1 MPPILSEEE
10 SALNPYALLGIE
22 AGATIKEAERAFR
35 KKSLKYHPDK
45 VRFRAFMFHSCH
57 VLMNLLH
64 RTLRLKLV
72 CHICVNVTNMK
83 KLTSFGIAVIFHQLS
98 LSLGIFQ
105 NQAKR
110 NYVDSKLESGRKKKQ
125 RYAEM
130 DKKRKAMVD
139 VRFLFFIF
147 IFYFFAS
154 GWSLIS
160 MTIQALAAR
169 EEEAKKQKVEHVKRR
184 QQQADEEAIKDAGR
198 RMLEEAQK
206 RAAAVAAAAT
216 AARAA
221 RAPEAAARKPTGG
234 I

>member
-10 SALNPYALLGIE
+10 SALDPYVVLGIG
-22 AGATIKEAERAFR
+22 AGATTKEAERAFR

-45 VRFRAFMFHSCH
+45 NPAPEA
-57 VLMNLLH
+57 
-64 RTLRLKLV
+64 
-72 CHICVNVTNMK
+72 
-83 KLTSFGIAVIFHQLS
+83 AVIFHQLS

-105 NQAKR
+105 DQAKR
-110 NYVDSKLESGRKKKQ
+110 NYVDNQLEIDRKKKQ

-139 VRFLFFIF
+139 
-147 IFYFFAS
+147 
-154 GWSLIS
+154 
-160 MTIQALAAR
+160 ALVAR
-169 EEEAKKQKVEHVKRR
+169 EEEAKKQKVEQVKRW
-184 QQQADEEAIKDAGR
+184 QQQVQADEEAIKDAGR

-206 RAAAVAAAAT
+206 RAAAIAAAAT

-234 I
+234 V

>member
-22 AGATIKEAERAFR
+22 AGATTKEAERAFR

-45 VRFRAFMFHSCH
+45 NPAPEA
-57 VLMNLLH
+57 
-64 RTLRLKLV
+64 
-72 CHICVNVTNMK
+72 
-83 KLTSFGIAVIFHQLS
+83 AVIFHQLS

-139 VRFLFFIF
+139 
-147 IFYFFAS
+147 
-154 GWSLIS
+154 
-160 MTIQALAAR
+160 ALAAR

-216 AARAA
+216 AARTA

>member
-22 AGATIKEAERAFR
+22 AGATTKEAERAFR

-45 VRFRAFMFHSCH
+45 VRFRPFMFHSCH
-57 VLMNLLH
+57 VLMNLLY

-72 CHICVNVTNMK
+72 CRICVNVTNMK
-83 KLTSFGIAVIFHQLS
+83 KLTSFEIAVIFHQLS

-139 VRFLFFIF
+139 VRFLV
-147 IFYFFAS
+147 FYFYFLFLCIRMVADKYDYTGACSEGRRSQKAKS
-154 GWSLIS
+154 GACQE
-160 MTIQALAAR
+160 TTA
-169 EEEAKKQKVEHVKRR
+169 
-184 QQQADEEAIKDAGR
+184 AGR
-198 RMLEEAQK
+198 
-206 RAAAVAAAAT
+206 
-216 AARAA
+216 
-221 RAPEAAARKPTGG
+221 
-234 I
+234 

>member
-22 AGATIKEAERAFR
+22 AGATTKEAERAFR

-110 NYVDSKLESGRKKKQ
+110 NYVDSKLESGRKRSSDTRRWIKSV
-125 RYAEM
+125 
-130 DKKRKAMVD
+130 KRWSMCVSCFL
-139 VRFLFFIF
+139 FLFFI
-147 IFYFFAS
+147 
-154 GWSLIS
+154 SLH
-160 MTIQALAAR
+160 Q
-169 EEEAKKQKVEHVKRR
+169 
-184 QQQADEEAIKDAGR
+184 DGR
-198 RMLEEAQK
+198 
-206 RAAAVAAAAT
+206 
-216 AARAA
+216 
-221 RAPEAAARKPTGG
+221 
-234 I
+234 